1 MGYNNYN
8 SSNDRA
14 NYSKDTKE
22 KIKLDFTNLGFTD
35 KNGNIREELLTN
47 EAYSIAQYLIKGD
60 GLSNSQ
66 LRAFFNEI
74 KAINNRLD
82 DKKENFEKIYYMI
95 LMIKSKIEYKAST
108 KDGKK
113 LNGFKDFLT
122 EAVEYIR
129 KENKTGKGYEA
140 FKNFVI
146 FFETIVGY
154 CYGLGIK

>member
-82 DKKENFEKIYYMI
+82 DKKENFEKNI
-95 LMIKSKIEYKAST
+95 LYDTYDKIKNRI
-108 KDGKK
+108 
-113 LNGFKDFLT
+113 
-122 EAVEYIR
+122 
-129 KENKTGKGYEA
+129 
-140 FKNFVI
+140 
-146 FFETIVGY
+146 
-154 CYGLGIK
+154 

>member
-1 MGYNNYN
+1 
-8 SSNDRA
+8 
-14 NYSKDTKE
+14 
-22 KIKLDFTNLGFTD
+22 
-35 KNGNIREELLTN
+35 
-47 EAYSIAQYLIKGD
+47 
-60 GLSNSQ
+60 
-66 LRAFFNEI
+66 
-74 KAINNRLD
+74 
-82 DKKENFEKIYYMI
+82 MI